1 MQDMKVADE
10 EDARCIIR
18 DSVKMGN
25 LLNEEQDEAI
35 HVIESEDE
43 PIGGVVVVESEDELA
58 M

>member
-1 MQDMKVADE
+1 MQDMNVADE

-43 PIGGVVVVESEDELA
+43 PIGGVVIESEDELA